1 MCVWIGDCCC
11 WLGAFKRAAW
21 SSAAAAQRSACFGVK
36 GKSDEERKSLSSL
49 LLVPLTP
56 HSSRHVG
63 HTMAA
68 TLDIQQHKDAK
79 KEEEESQPHTHKSC
93 FFFFKAKKKYIYL
106 DIYIHNINI
115 CSRATSID
123 ILMPGRLVLT
133 TVPRLHVYEK
143 KKKRLAYAEM
153 GLICRLL
160 LLLFILCG
168 FELPS
173 SRGPSNAG
181 ATLTTIDLVL

>member
-1 MCVWIGDCCC
+1 MKREKACRLFFLCPPPLLTPC
-11 WLGAFKRAAW
+11 WSHNGSDVGYTTAQRHQKKKKRAN
-21 SSAAAAQRSACFGVK
+21 
-36 GKSDEERKSLSSL
+36 
-49 LLVPLTP
+49 
-56 HSSRHVG
+56 
-63 HTMAA
+63 
-68 TLDIQQHKDAK
+68 
-79 KEEEESQPHTHKSC
+79 HTHTKKSC
-93 FFFFKAKKKYIYL
+93 FFFFFFKAKKYIYL

-115 CSRATSID
+115 CSRATSIG

-133 TVPRLHVYEK
+133 TVPRLHVYGK
-143 KKKRLAYAEM
+143 RKRLAYAEM

-160 LLLFILCG
+160 LFILCS